1 MHLFNVQPETQYWTD
16 SKLKFLKDGMDNRIQ
31 KKLGLYCLAHIKR
44 YFIKSIQLDKVCPYK
59 SCLVIQ
65 QMWGIKKKVVEK
77 KKIQLWI
84 SLTPLVSPR
93 SRFCAW
99 IKILQ
104 KPVQKGLNLATMRG
118 VQIFHKSRLIDFIK
132 YTQSVLIRNGPI
144 RSSSEILAFF
154 KKWPV
159 ELSKLRN
166 GEITF
171 QIFKKFTSESFQF
184 KKWSRIPVLSN
195 MYQAIF

>member
-1 MHLFNVQPETQYWTD
+1 MESTHKTL
-16 SKLKFLKDGMDNRIQ
+16 
-31 KKLGLYCLAHIKR
+31 
-44 YFIKSIQLDKVCPYK
+44 
-59 SCLVIQ
+59 LVIL
-65 QMWGIKKKVVEK
+65 IFFSLEFHPEVNETS
-77 KKIQLWI
+77 WI
-84 SLTPLVSPR
+84 ISYLV
-93 SRFCAW
+93 
-99 IKILQ
+99 
-104 KPVQKGLNLATMRG
+104 
-118 VQIFHKSRLIDFIK
+118 

-184 KKWSRIPVLSN
+184 KKWSRIAVS
-195 MYQAIF
+195 